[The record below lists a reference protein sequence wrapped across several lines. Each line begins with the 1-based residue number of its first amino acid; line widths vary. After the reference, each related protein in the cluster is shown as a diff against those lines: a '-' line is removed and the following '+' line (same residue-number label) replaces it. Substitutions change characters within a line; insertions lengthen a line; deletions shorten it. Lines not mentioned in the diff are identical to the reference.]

1 MKKTLIATA
10 LISVLGMGAAFA
22 DHGGFGGF
30 GGKGGPRGDMMG
42 EQLKDKLNLTDE
54 QKTQFE
60 AIMKEQ
66 RTKMDDLHQQMQAQM
81 KTMRTETDTKIAAI
95 LNTEQAA
102 TFKQMQDDRQKRQDE
117 RREELKKR
125 LDQGDF

>member
-1 MKKTLIATA
+1 MKKTLVATA

-30 GGKGGPRGDMMG
+30 GDKGGPRGEMMG
-42 EQLKDKLNLTDE
+42 EQLKDKLKLTDE

-66 RTKMDDLHQQMQAQM
+66 RTKMDELHQQMQAQM